1 MTEPASPARGVTS
14 SSSLIRASLRLNSSS
29 AWMDTANLLVFVFG
43 GQQYPQLVKPAAGRG
58 LHGALGDVEGGCGV
72 GHRGIEHVA
81 EHEYLALDGGQAAQG
96 PGEYVTAVNRPGGR
110 QHHRLRAAVGGP
122 AFYLRERRAVP
133 P

>member
-58 LHGALGDVEGGCGV
+58 LHGALGDVEGGGGV
-72 GHRGIEHVA
+72 GHRGVEHVA
-81 EHEYLALDGGQAAQG
+81 EHEHLALDGGQAAQD
-96 PGEYVTAVNRPGGR
+96 PDEYVTAVNRLGER
-110 QHHRLRAAVGGP
+110 QHRRLRAGVGGH
-122 AFYLRERRAVP
+122 AFHLRMARP
-133 P
+133 